1 MCFQRQDSLANM
13 REEVAWSAANTKEA
27 EQSGRETSQF
37 YLMKLD
43 PSIVE
48 ARYTCGLSN
57 YET

>member
-1 MCFQRQDSLANM
+1 M